1 MIPLEQV
8 LLFAATA
15 LVMVLTPGPN
25 MIYLVSRS
33 ISQGPRAG
41 VVSLFGVVC
50 AFLVH
55 MTAAA
60 AGLTALFMAVPLA
73 YDVLKLAG
81 AAYLL
86 YLAWQAV
93 KPGAR
98 SPLQPALLPPDSHAK
113 LFRMGFL
120 TCLLNPKA
128 AVLYL
133 SILPQFVDPH
143 RGSVFAQSVL
153 LGCLQI
159 AISFTFNLLIALSAA
174 GIASWFARKPAWMA
188 AQRYFMGTVLG
199 GLAIRMALEPRRLV

>member
-1 MIPLEQV
+1 MIPFEQL

-33 ISQGPRAG
+33 VSQGPRAG
-41 VVSLFGVVC
+41 VVSLVGVVC

-60 AGLTALFMAVPLA
+60 AGLTALFLAVPLA
-73 YDVLKLAG
+73 YDVLKFAG

-98 SPLQPALLPPDSHAK
+98 SPLQPTLLPPDSRAR

-133 SILPQFVDPH
+133 SILPQFVDPD
-143 RGSVFAQSVL
+143 RGSVFVQSVL
-153 LGCLQI
+153 LGILQI

-174 GIASWFARKPAWMA
+174 GLAAWFARKPAWLA
-188 AQRYFMGTVLG
+188 AQRYLMGTVLG
-199 GLAIRMALEPRRLV
+199 GLAVHLALEPRRLA

>member
-1 MIPLEQV
+1 MVPLEQL

-15 LVMVLTPGPN
+15 LVIVLTPGPN
-25 MIYLVSRS
+25 MIYLISRS
-33 ISQGPRAG
+33 VSQGWRAG
-41 VVSLFGVVC
+41 LVSLFGVAT

-60 AGLTALFMAVPLA
+60 TGLTALFMAVPLA
-73 YDVLKLAG
+73 YELLKYAG

-86 YLAWQAV
+86 YLAWQSV

-98 SPLQPALLPPDSHAK
+98 SPLQPVQLPPHSRAT

-120 TCLLNPKA
+120 TCALNPKA

-143 RGSVFAQSVL
+143 RGPVFVQSVL
-153 LGCLQI
+153 LGTLQI
-159 AISFTFNLLIALSAA
+159 AISFTFNLLIALSAGGLA
-174 GIASWFARKPAWMA
+174 AWFARKPAWMSL
-188 AQRYFMGTVLG
+188 QRYFMGTVLG
-199 GLAIRMALEPRRLV
+199 GLAVRMALEPRRLA

>member
-1 MIPLEQV
+1 MIPFEQL

-15 LVMVLTPGPN
+15 LLMVLTPGPN
-25 MIYLVSRS
+25 MIYLISRS
-33 ISQGPRAG
+33 VSQGPRAG
-41 VVSLFGVVC
+41 VISLFGVVS

-55 MTAAA
+55 MSAAA

-73 YDVLKLAG
+73 YDVLKYAG
-81 AAYLL
+81 AAYLI

-98 SPLQPALLPPDSHAK
+98 SPLQPAALPPDPPAK

-120 TCLLNPKA
+120 TCMLNPKV

-153 LGCLQI
+153 LGTLQI

-174 GIASWFARKPAWMA
+174 GVASWFARKPTWLAM
-188 AQRYFMGTVLG
+188 QRYFMGSVLG
-199 GLAIRMALEPRRLV
+199 GLALRLALEHRRVV

>member
-1 MIPLEQV
+1 MIPLEQL

-33 ISQGPRAG
+33 VSQGPRAG
-41 VVSLFGVVC
+41 VISLFGVVC

-73 YDVLKLAG
+73 YDALKIAG

-98 SPLQPALLPPDSHAK
+98 SPLQPALLPPDSPAK

-120 TCLLNPKA
+120 TCLVNPKA

-133 SILPQFVDPH
+133 SILPQFVDPG

-153 LGCLQI
+153 LGVLQI

-174 GIASWFARKPAWMA
+174 GLASWFARKPGWMA

-199 GLAIRMALEPRRLV
+199 GLAVRMVLEPRRLT

>member
-1 MIPLEQV
+1 MIPLEQL

-33 ISQGPRAG
+33 VSQGPRAG
-41 VVSLFGVVC
+41 VTSLFGVVC

-60 AGLTALFMAVPLA
+60 AGLTALFIAVPLA
-73 YDVLKLAG
+73 YDALKIAG

-98 SPLQPALLPPDSHAK
+98 SPLQPALLPPDSPAK

-143 RGSVFAQSVL
+143 RGSVFAQSVV
-153 LGCLQI
+153 LGTLQI
-159 AISFTFNLLIALSAA
+159 AISFTFNLMIALSAA
-174 GIASWFARKPAWMA
+174 GLASWFARKPAWLA

-199 GLAIRMALEPRRLV
+199 GLAVRMALEPRRLA

>member
-98 SPLQPALLPPDSHAK
+98 SPLQPALLPPDSRAK

-120 TCLLNPKA
+120 TCMLNPKA

>member
-1 MIPLEQV
+1 MIPLEQL

-33 ISQGPRAG
+33 VSQGARAG
-41 VVSLFGVVC
+41 VISLLGVVC

-73 YDVLKLAG
+73 YDALKIAG

-98 SPLQPALLPPDSHAK
+98 SPLQPALLPPDSPAK

-133 SILPQFVDPH
+133 SILPQFVDPD
-143 RGSVFAQSVL
+143 RGSVFVQSVL
-153 LGCLQI
+153 LGVLQI

-174 GIASWFARKPAWMA
+174 GLASWFARKPGWMA

-199 GLAIRMALEPRRLV
+199 GLAVRMVLEPRRLT

>member
-1 MIPLEQV
+1 MVPIEQL

-33 ISQGPRAG
+33 VSQGPRAG

-60 AGLTALFMAVPLA
+60 AGLTALFVAVPLA
-73 YDVLKLAG
+73 YDTLKVAG

-98 SPLQPALLPPDSHAK
+98 SPLQPAPPDSPGR

-153 LGCLQI
+153 LGSLQI

-174 GIASWFARKPAWMA
+174 GLAAWFARKPAWMA
-188 AQRYFMGTVLG
+188 AQRYLMGSVLG
-199 GLAIRMALEPRRLV
+199 GLAVRMVLEPRRLA

>member
-8 LLFAATA
+8 LLFAATC

-73 YDVLKLAG
+73 YDALKLAG

-98 SPLQPALLPPDSHAK
+98 SPLQPTLLPPDSRAK

-153 LGCLQI
+153 LGVLQI
-159 AISFTFNLLIALSAA
+159 AISFAFNLLIALSAA
-174 GIASWFARKPAWMA
+174 GLASWFARKPAWMA

-199 GLAIRMALEPRRLV
+199 GLAVRMVLEPRRLT

>member
-1 MIPLEQV
+1 MIPLHQL

-15 LVMVLTPGPN
+15 LVVVLTPGPN

-33 ISQGPRAG
+33 VSQGPRAG
-41 VVSLFGVVC
+41 VVSLVGVVC

-60 AGLTALFMAVPLA
+60 AGLTALFMAVPLL
-73 YDVLKLAG
+73 YDALKFAG
-81 AAYLL
+81 AGYLL

-98 SPLQPALLPPDSHAK
+98 SPLQPALLPPDSPAR

-143 RGSVFAQSVL
+143 RGSVFAQSVI
-153 LGCLQI
+153 LGMLQI

-174 GIASWFARKPAWMA
+174 GLASWFARKPAWLA

-199 GLAIRMALEPRRLV
+199 GLAVRMALEPRRLA

>member
-1 MIPLEQV
+1 MIPLEQL

-33 ISQGPRAG
+33 VSQGPRAG
-41 VVSLFGVVC
+41 VISLFGVVC

-73 YDVLKLAG
+73 YDALKIAG

-98 SPLQPALLPPDSHAK
+98 SPLQPALLPPDSPAK

-133 SILPQFVDPH
+133 SILPQFVDPD
-143 RGSVFAQSVL
+143 RGPVFVQSVL
-153 LGCLQI
+153 LGVLQI

-174 GIASWFARKPAWMA
+174 GLASWFARKPGWMA

-199 GLAIRMALEPRRLV
+199 GLAVRMVLEPRRLT

>member
-1 MIPLEQV
+1 MIPLEQL

-73 YDVLKLAG
+73 YDALKLAG

-98 SPLQPALLPPDSHAK
+98 SPLQPALLPPDSRAK

-143 RGSVFAQSVL
+143 RGSVFAQSIL
-153 LGCLQI
+153 LGSLQI

-174 GIASWFARKPAWMA
+174 GIASWFARKPVWMT

-199 GLAIRMALEPRRLV
+199 GLAIRMALEPRRLA

>member
-1 MIPLEQV
+1 MPEFGTFV
-8 LLFAATA
+8 AFA
-15 LVMVLTPGPN
+15 LVALGMVLTPGPN

-33 ISQGPRAG
+33 VSQGPRAG
-41 VVSLFGVVC
+41 VISLFGVVC

-73 YDVLKLAG
+73 YDALKIAG

-98 SPLQPALLPPDSHAK
+98 SPLQPALLPPDSPAK

-133 SILPQFVDPH
+133 SILPQFVDPD
-143 RGSVFAQSVL
+143 RGSVFVQSVL
-153 LGCLQI
+153 LGVLQI

-174 GIASWFARKPAWMA
+174 GLASWFARKPGWMA

-199 GLAIRMALEPRRLV
+199 GLAVRMVLEPRRLT

>member
-1 MIPLEQV
+1 MIPIEQL

-33 ISQGPRAG
+33 VSQGPRAG

-60 AGLTALFMAVPLA
+60 AGLTALFLAVPLA
-73 YDVLKLAG
+73 YDVLKIAG
-81 AAYLL
+81 ATYLL

-98 SPLQPALLPPDSHAK
+98 SPLQPALLPPDSPAK

-174 GIASWFARKPAWMA
+174 GLASWFSRRPGWLAM
-188 AQRYFMGTVLG
+188 QRYFMGTVLG
-199 GLAIRMALEPRRLV
+199 GLAIRMVLEPRRLA

>member
-1 MIPLEQV
+1 MIPIEQ
-8 LLFAATA
+8 LLMFAATA

-50 AFLVH
+50 AFFVH

-73 YDVLKLAG
+73 YEALKLAG

-98 SPLQPALLPPDSHAK
+98 SPLQPALLPPDSRAK

-133 SILPQFVDPH
+133 SILPQFVDPD

-174 GIASWFARKPAWMA
+174 GIASWFARKPVWMS

-199 GLAIRMALEPRRLV
+199 GLAIRMALEPRRLA

>member
-1 MIPLEQV
+1 MVPIEQL

-33 ISQGPRAG
+33 VSQGPRAG

-60 AGLTALFMAVPLA
+60 AGLTALFVAVPLA
-73 YDVLKLAG
+73 YDTLKVAG

-98 SPLQPALLPPDSHAK
+98 SPLQPALLPPDSPGR

-153 LGCLQI
+153 LGSLQI

-174 GIASWFARKPAWMA
+174 GLAARFARKPAWMA
-188 AQRYFMGTVLG
+188 AQRYLMGSVLG
-199 GLAIRMALEPRRLV
+199 GLAVRMVLEPRRLA

>member
-1 MIPLEQV
+1 MIPLEQL

-60 AGLTALFMAVPLA
+60 AGLTALFMAIPLA
-73 YDVLKLAG
+73 YDALKLAG

-98 SPLQPALLPPDSHAK
+98 SPLQPALLPPDSRAK

-120 TCLLNPKA
+120 TCLLNPKV

-174 GIASWFARKPAWMA
+174 GIASWFARKPVWMT

-199 GLAIRMALEPRRLV
+199 GLAIRMALEPRRLA

>member
-1 MIPLEQV
+1 MIPIEKL
-8 LLFAATA
+8 LLFAATC

-73 YDVLKLAG
+73 YEVLKLAG

-98 SPLQPALLPPDSHAK
+98 SPLQPTLLPPDSRWK

-174 GIASWFARKPAWMA
+174 GIASWFARKPVWMA

>member
-98 SPLQPALLPPDSHAK
+98 SPLQPTLLPPDSRAK

-133 SILPQFVDPH
+133 SILPQFVDPD
-143 RGSVFAQSVL
+143 RGSVFVQSVL
-153 LGCLQI
+153 LGVLQI

-174 GIASWFARKPAWMA
+174 GLASWFARKPAWMA

-199 GLAIRMALEPRRLV
+199 GLAVRMVLEPRRLT

>member
-1 MIPLEQV
+1 MIPLEKL
-8 LLFAATA
+8 LLFAATC

-98 SPLQPALLPPDSHAK
+98 SPLEPTALPPDSPAR
-113 LFRMGFL
+113 LYRMGFL
-120 TCLLNPKA
+120 TCMLNPKA

-143 RGSVFAQSVL
+143 RGSVFVQSVL
-153 LGCLQI
+153 LGTLKI
-159 AISFTFNLLIALSAA
+159 AICFTLNLLIALSAA
-174 GIASWFARKPAWMA
+174 GMAEWFAS
-188 AQRYFMGTVLG
+188 
-199 GLAIRMALEPRRLV
+199 

>member
-1 MIPLEQV
+1 MIPLHQ
-8 LLFAATA
+8 LMLFAATA
-15 LVMVLTPGPN
+15 LVVVLTPGPN

-33 ISQGPRAG
+33 VSQGPRAG

-60 AGLTALFMAVPLA
+60 AGLTALFMAVPLL
-73 YDVLKLAG
+73 YDALKFAG
-81 AAYLL
+81 AGYLL

-98 SPLQPALLPPDSHAK
+98 SPLQPALLPPDSPAR

-143 RGSVFAQSVL
+143 RGSVFAQSVV
-153 LGCLQI
+153 LGMLQI

-174 GIASWFARKPAWMA
+174 GLASWFARKPAWLV

-199 GLAIRMALEPRRLV
+199 GLAVRMALEPRRLA

>member
-1 MIPLEQV
+1 MIPLEQL

-33 ISQGPRAG
+33 VSQGPRAG

-60 AGLTALFMAVPLA
+60 AGLTALFVAVPLA
-73 YDVLKLAG
+73 YDALKLAG

-98 SPLQPALLPPDSHAK
+98 SPLQPAILPPDSRAK

-143 RGSVFAQSVL
+143 RGSVFVQSVE
-153 LGCLQI
+153 LGVLQI

-174 GIASWFARKPAWMA
+174 GLAAWFARKPVWLA

-199 GLAIRMALEPRRLV
+199 GLALRMVLEPRRLA

>member
-1 MIPLEQV
+1 MIPIEQL

-15 LVMVLTPGPN
+15 VIMVITPGPN
-25 MIYLVSRS
+25 MIYLISRS
-33 ISQGPRAG
+33 VAQGPRAG
-41 VVSLFGVVC
+41 IISLLGVVT

-73 YDVLKLAG
+73 YELLKYAG

-98 SPLQPALLPPDSHAK
+98 SPLEPAPLPPDPPGR
-113 LFRMGFL
+113 LFRMGML

-133 SILPQFVDPH
+133 SILPQFIDPD

-153 LGCLQI
+153 LGSLQI

-174 GIASWFARKPAWMA
+174 GLASWFARKPAWLA
-188 AQRYFMGTVLG
+188 TQRYFMGSVLG
-199 GLAIRMALEPRRLV
+199 GLAVRMALEPRRLL

>member
-1 MIPLEQV
+1 MIPIEQL

-33 ISQGPRAG
+33 VSQGPRAG

-60 AGLTALFMAVPLA
+60 AGLTALFLAVPLA
-73 YDVLKLAG
+73 YDALRIAG

-98 SPLQPALLPPDSHAK
+98 SPLQPALLPPDPPAK

-174 GIASWFARKPAWMA
+174 GLASWFARRPAWLA
-188 AQRYFMGTVLG
+188 TQRYFMGTVLG
-199 GLAIRMALEPRRLV
+199 GLAIRMALEPRRLA

>member
-1 MIPLEQV
+1 
-8 LLFAATA
+8 
-15 LVMVLTPGPN
+15 

-33 ISQGPRAG
+33 VSQGPRAG

-60 AGLTALFMAVPLA
+60 AGLTALFVAVPLA
-73 YDVLKLAG
+73 YDTLKVAG

-98 SPLQPALLPPDSHAK
+98 SPLQPALLPPDSPGR

-153 LGCLQI
+153 LGSLQI

-174 GIASWFARKPAWMA
+174 GLAAWFARKPAWMA
-188 AQRYFMGTVLG
+188 AQRYLMGSVLG
-199 GLAIRMALEPRRLV
+199 GLAVRMVLEPRRLA

>member
-1 MIPLEQV
+1 MIPLEQL

-33 ISQGPRAG
+33 VSQGPRAG

-73 YDVLKLAG
+73 YNVLKLAG

-98 SPLQPALLPPDSHAK
+98 SPLQPALLPPDSRAK

-199 GLAIRMALEPRRLV
+199 GLAIRMALEPRRLA

>member
-1 MIPLEQV
+1 MIPLEQL

-15 LVMVLTPGPN
+15 VVMVITPGPN

-41 VVSLFGVVC
+41 VISLLGVVT

-73 YDVLKLAG
+73 YEALKIAG
-81 AAYLL
+81 AGYLL

-98 SPLQPALLPPDSHAK
+98 SPLEPVALPPDSPGR
-113 LFRMGFL
+113 LYRMGVL

-153 LGCLQI
+153 LGCVQI
-159 AISFTFNLLIALSAA
+159 AISFSFNLMIALAAA
-174 GIASWFARKPAWMA
+174 GVSAWFARRPAWLA
-188 AQRYFMGTVLG
+188 TQRWFMGSVLG
-199 GLAIRMALEPRRLV
+199 GLALRMALEPRRLL

>member
-1 MIPLEQV
+1 MIPFEQL

-33 ISQGPRAG
+33 VSQGPRAG

-60 AGLTALFMAVPLA
+60 AGLTALFLAVPLA
-73 YDVLKLAG
+73 YDVLKIAG

-98 SPLQPALLPPDSHAK
+98 SPLQPTLLPPDSRAT

-133 SILPQFVDPH
+133 SILPQFVDPD
-143 RGSVFAQSVL
+143 RGSVFVQSVL
-153 LGCLQI
+153 LGTLQI

-174 GIASWFARKPAWMA
+174 GLAAWFARKPAWLV
-188 AQRYFMGTVLG
+188 AQRYLMGTVLG
-199 GLAIRMALEPRRLV
+199 GLAVHMVLEPRRLA